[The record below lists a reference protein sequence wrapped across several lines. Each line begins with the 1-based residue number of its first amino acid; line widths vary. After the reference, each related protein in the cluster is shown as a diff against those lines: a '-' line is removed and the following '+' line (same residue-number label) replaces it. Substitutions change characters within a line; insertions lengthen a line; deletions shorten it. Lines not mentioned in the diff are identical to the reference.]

1 MYVPKHFDVTD
12 VSVMHDL
19 IRKYPLATLVTHS
32 QEGLNAN
39 HIPLHLTTSSEPY
52 GTLQGHVSRINPLLT
67 DIIEGSEELVI
78 FHGPNAYISPSWY
91 ETKKQAGKVVPTWNY
106 VVVHAYGKIRVID
119 DCEWLLTQLNNLT
132 DVHEMNFLEPWTVS
146 DAPNEFT
153 EKLLESII
161 GIEMKITKLIGKW
174 KVSQNQPEH
183 NKQSVI
189 NGLNSF
195 DAASHSKMAEYIKAE
210 MKSN

>member
-1 MYVPKHFDVTD
+1 MYVPKHFEVTD

-52 GTLQGHVSRINPLLT
+52 GTLHGHVSRINPLLT

-91 ETKKQAGKVVPTWNY
+91 ETKKQTGKVVPTWNY
-106 VVVHAYGKIRVID
+106 LVVHAYGKIRIND
-119 DCEWLLTQLNNLT
+119 DCDWLLTQLNNLT
-132 DVHEMNFLEPWTVS
+132 DFHEVKFLEPWTVS
-146 DAPNEFT
+146 EAPNEFT

-189 NGLNSF
+189 NGLNSV
-195 DAASHSKMAEYIKAE
+195 DATSNSKIAEYIKAE

>member
-1 MYVPKHFDVTD
+1 MYVPKHFEVTD

-39 HIPLHLTTSSEPY
+39 HIPLHLSMSSEPY
-52 GTLQGHVSRINPLLT
+52 GTLQGHVSRVNPLLT
-67 DIIEGSEELVI
+67 DIVEGSEELVI

-91 ETKKQAGKVVPTWNY
+91 ETKKQTGKVVPTWNY
-106 VVVHAYGKIRVID
+106 VVVHAYGKLRIID
-119 DCEWLLTQLNNLT
+119 DCDWLLTQLNNLT
-132 DVHEMNFLEPWTVS
+132 DFHEMNFLEPRTVS

-183 NKQSVI
+183 NKKSVI

-195 DAASHSKMAEYIKAE
+195 DATSISKMAEYIKAE